1 MRFAHI
7 ADCHLGCWRQPEM
20 QQLNLIAFEKAIDR
34 CISEGVDFVLI
45 AGDLFD
51 TAVPS
56 VNILKSAAGKLR
68 ELKEKNINCFIVQ
81 GSHDFSASGKSMVSV
96 LEKAGLCADV
106 SDNPV
111 KKSYEGKSVLIAGLS
126 GKKGGLEQNEISSK
140 IFEGRGNSDI
150 SILMVHTTVSELSNL
165 PSCVSSVPLK
175 DIPNGFDYYAL
186 GHIHQQGILES
197 GGRTIAYAGSLFPT
211 NFSELE
217 SQHNSVFFII
227 EADGKITKK
236 SIRRVI
242 EPIKPVVNVFVDAN
256 TENPQTL
263 AEKIRKELEKN
274 RNSFKDAV
282 VTLRV
287 SGILESGKPSD
298 IDFNSIEAE
307 PKKSGA
313 FFVLRNISK
322 LESRE
327 FELKIDENA
336 SEINDIGKLEEL
348 SIDVAVKE
356 GVISDDKKQVVE
368 ILLKKFNVEKIE
380 DETNSTFCERLTKEM
395 LNALGLEDDFK

>member
-7 ADCHLGCWRQPEM
+7 ADCHLGAWRQPEM

-34 CISEGVDFVLI
+34 CILEKVDFVLV

-56 VNILKSAAGKLR
+56 VDILKSAAGKLR
-68 ELKEKNINCFIVQ
+68 ELKEKNIDCFIVQ

-106 SDNPV
+106 SYNPL
-111 KKSYEGKSVLIAGLS
+111 KKNYGGKSVLIAGLS

-140 IFEGRGNSDI
+140 IFEGREKSDI

-175 DIPNGFDYYAL
+175 DIPEGFDYYAL
-186 GHIHQQGILES
+186 GHIHQEGILES
-197 GGRTIAYAGSLFPT
+197 EGRTIAYTGSLFPT
-211 NFSELE
+211 SFSELE
-217 SQHNSVFFII
+217 SQHNSTFFII
-227 EADGKITKK
+227 EADGKITEK
-236 SIRRVI
+236 SIRRII
-242 EPIKPVVNVFVDAN
+242 EPIKPVINVFVDAN

-263 AEKIRKELEKN
+263 AEKIKKEIEKN
-274 RNSFKDAV
+274 RNSFKDAI

-307 PKKSGA
+307 SKKSGA

-336 SEINDIGKLEEL
+336 GGINDIGKLEEL
-348 SIDVAVKE
+348 SMDVAVKE
-356 GVISDDKKQVVE
+356 NVIPEDKRQVVE
-368 ILLKKFNVEKIE
+368 ILLKKLDIEKME
-380 DETNSTFCERLTKEM
+380 DETNPTFCERLTKEM
-395 LNALGLEDDFK
+395 LNALALEGDFK